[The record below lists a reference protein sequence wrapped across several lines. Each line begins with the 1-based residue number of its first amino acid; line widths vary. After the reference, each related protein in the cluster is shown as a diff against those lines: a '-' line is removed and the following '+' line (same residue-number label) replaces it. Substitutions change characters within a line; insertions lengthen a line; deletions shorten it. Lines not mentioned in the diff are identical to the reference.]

1 MSEKEL
7 VRLVE
12 LVLKLIEVRRKRT
25 KQLPESGLKL
35 VERIVTTEVT
45 DPLMEVLDRVGV
57 VTVREAIERQLTTYS
72 QIIERERQGII
83 RVVRVGEQAYIVST
97 ELLNRVLQKLS
108 QNPLSEDELRSLPEK
123 EQNVIRVLALA
134 GYLYQ
139 DKDGRYRPLL
149 TP

>member
-1 MSEKEL
+1 LSEKEL

>member
-1 MSEKEL
+1 MSEEEL
-7 VRLVE
+7 VKLVE
-12 LVLKLIEVRRKRT
+12 LILKLIEVRRKKT
-25 KQLPESGLKL
+25 IQHSGSELKL

-57 VTVREAIERQLTTYS
+57 VAVREAIERQLTTYS
-72 QIIERERQGII
+72 QIIEREKQGVIKI
-83 RVVRVGEQAYIVST
+83 VRVGEQAYIVST

-108 QNPLSEDELRSLPEK
+108 QSPLSEDELRSLPEK
-123 EQNVIRVLALA
+123 EQNVIRILALA

-149 TP
+149 TL